1 MYIFK
6 APISSKFVLISGN
19 AIPMSISQAYSE
31 AASYIKSRLPSHLS
45 NPQVGIIC
53 GSGLSGLADQ
63 LTDSVSIDYA
73 DIPHFEKTSVA
84 GHKHTL
90 KIGLISGKS
99 CMVFMGRFHGYEEDD
114 KVKSTLQVR
123 VLASLNVPNLII
135 TNSAGSVNTSV
146 CGVGDFLVIEDHI
159 SFPCLAGLNP
169 LSGPNL
175 DQFGPRFPSLHGA
188 YYPGSY
194 ELLTKAAVDAQIP
207 SGIIKRGA
215 YCHVWGPT
223 YETPLEVKFLSMIG
237 CAAVGMSTVP
247 EVIAAAHSNQIKK
260 TIVIS
265 LITNE
270 PAVDGVTGPTH
281 EEVLAVAAARAIEL
295 RSVVASLVK
304 LL

>member
-1 MYIFK
+1 M
-6 APISSKFVLISGN
+6 SSSDD
-19 AIPMSISQAYSE
+19 PMSASRTYSE
-31 AASYIKSRLPSHLS
+31 ACSYIKSQLPVNLS
-45 NPQVGIIC
+45 NPEVGIIC

-63 LTDSVSIDYA
+63 LTDSISINYA
-73 DIPHFEKTSVA
+73 DIPHFQETSVA
-84 GHKHTL
+84 GHKHSL
-90 KIGLISGKS
+90 KVGLIGVKC

-114 KVKSTLQVR
+114 KAKSILLVR

-135 TNSAGSVNTSV
+135 TNSAGSVNTGI

-194 ELLTKAAVDAQIP
+194 ELVTKAASHADIP
-207 SGIIKRGA
+207 PGIVKRGA

-223 YETPLEVKFLSMIG
+223 YETPLEVKFLAMIG

-247 EVIAAAHSNQIKK
+247 EVIAAAHSKQIQK
-260 TIVIS
+260 TIVLS

-281 EEVLAVAAARAIEL
+281 EEVLTVAAARAIEL
-295 RSVVASLVK
+295 RSLVASLVK
-304 LL
+304 IL

>member
-1 MYIFK
+1 M
-6 APISSKFVLISGN
+6 PRNVD
-19 AIPMSISQAYSE
+19 PMSLSQTYSE
-31 AASYIKSRLPSHLS
+31 ASSYIKSLLPSHLS
-45 NPQVGIIC
+45 TPQVGIIC

-63 LTDSVSIDYA
+63 LTDSISIDYA
-73 DIPHFEKTSVA
+73 DIPHFQVTSVE

-90 KIGLISGKS
+90 KIGLIQGKC

-114 KVKSTLQVR
+114 KVKSMLLVR
-123 VLASLNVPNLII
+123 VLASLDVPNLII

-175 DQFGPRFPSLHGA
+175 DRFGPRFPSLHGA
-188 YYPGSY
+188 YYPDSY
-194 ELLTKAAVDAQIP
+194 ELVKKAAEDADIP
-207 SGIIKRGA
+207 VEIIKRGA
-215 YCHVWGPT
+215 YCHVWGPS
-223 YETPLEVKFLSMIG
+223 YETPLEVKFLAMIG

-247 EVIAAAHSNQIKK
+247 EVIAAAHSTQIKK

-270 PAVDGVTGPTH
+270 PAMDGVTGPTH

-295 RSVVASLVK
+295 RSVVASLIK